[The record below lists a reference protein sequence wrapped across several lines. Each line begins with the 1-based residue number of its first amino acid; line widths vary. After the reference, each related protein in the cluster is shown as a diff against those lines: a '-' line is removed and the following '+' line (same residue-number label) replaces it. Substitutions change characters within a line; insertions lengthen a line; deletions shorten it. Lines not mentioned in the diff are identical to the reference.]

1 MSTLINNEAHA
12 VIAGWHSDAEH
23 SSINI
28 STDLVGLDLINF
40 LLDLRMAALKLLN
53 ETVEE
58 ARRSYEAAV
67 EAEGS
72 TVALPGSAAA

>member
-1 MSTLINNEAHA
+1 MSSLINNEAHA
-12 VIAGWHSDAEH
+12 VIAGWHTDSQH

-53 ETVEE
+53 ETMENT
-58 ARRSYEAAV
+58 RRSYEAIV
-67 EAEGS
+67 EADHQG
-72 TVALPGSAAA
+72 VALPGSTSA